1 MHEAAGP
8 LKYASCSLWNVVGHC
23 QRALSVLPIQTDRP
37 FDKALRVLHEMRGV
51 RLENRPDNSF
61 PAWLNDRTLRR
72 CKDAVEMA
80 REVAD
85 PADQWQRDI
94 CHIEADLDFFDVL
107 LIEAHLDVVRRFVT
121 PYPETG
127 VARRLR

>member
-1 MHEAAGP
+1 MAC
-8 LKYASCSLWNVVGHC
+8 YW
-23 QRALSVLPIQTDRP
+23 QRPLSVLPIQTGRL
-37 FDKALRVLHEMRGV
+37 FDKALWVLHEMRGV
-51 RLENRPDNSF
+51 RLENRPDDSF

-80 REVAD
+80 RDVAD

-94 CHIEADLDFFDVL
+94 CRVEADLDFFDKFV
-107 LIEAHLDVVRRFVT
+107 IEAHLDIVARLVT

-127 VARRLR
+127 VGSRFLR